1 MDAAKRWRANER
13 GSSLIEFIIIMPA
26 LFLLLFGTMEVSRL
40 WLTIGVVAEASREA
54 ARSAALRSPFVVNDP
69 TAVAKA
75 NAILTAANLT
85 LVSGYPTIT
94 CSPNP
99 ACPTGLGASAG
110 TVIATVQVTFN
121 TPIPLLV
128 PLFGGGGGLTVTQ
141 TSQMRYE
148 P

>member
-1 MDAAKRWRANER
+1 MYAGKRWRASER
-13 GSSLIEFIIIMPA
+13 GSSLVEFIIIMPA
-26 LFLLLFGTMEVSRL
+26 LFLVLFGTMEVSRL

-54 ARSAALRSPFVVNDP
+54 ARSAALRTPFVVNDP

-75 NAILTAANLT
+75 QAILTAANLST
-85 LVSGYPTIT
+85 ASSPTVT
-94 CSPNP
+94 CAPNP
-99 ACPTGLGASAG
+99 ACPAGQGASAG
-110 TVIATVQVTFN
+110 TVSATVSVTFN

>member
-1 MDAAKRWRANER
+1 MNASKRRTNER

-26 LFLLLFGTMEVSRL
+26 LFMLLFATMEVSRL

-54 ARSAALRSPFVVNDP
+54 ARSAALRTPFVANDA

-85 LVSGYPTIT
+85 AVSGYPTVS

-99 ACPTGLGASAG
+99 ACPAGLGASAG
-110 TVIATVQVTFN
+110 TVSATVRVAFN

-141 TSQMRYE
+141 TAQMRYE

>member
-1 MDAAKRWRANER
+1 MDACKRWRADER
-13 GSSLIEFIIIMPA
+13 GASLVEFIIIMPA
-26 LFLLLFGTMEVSRL
+26 LFMVLFGTMEVSRL

-75 NAILTAANLT
+75 QSILTAANLT
-85 LVSGYPTIT
+85 TASAPTVT

-110 TVIATVQVTFN
+110 TVSATVSVTFN

-128 PLFGGGGGLTVTQ
+128 PMFGGGGGLTVTQ